1 MTPIDLLVSE
11 HRVIERVVTIVR
23 PESERIRHSS
33 RVDPVFVDTVV
44 DFFRTYTDWT
54 HHGKEEGI
62 LFRDLANKA
71 LSPEDQKAMEGLIE
85 GHRYARQTVGEL
97 DEARQGYLLGRAT
110 ALEVIADKLD
120 ALVRFYPGHI
130 RVEDQHFFPASLGYL
145 TAAEQAA
152 MLAEFE
158 EWDRRMIHEKY
169 RAVVEGLEQSA
180 RPVAE
185 APTGARML

>member
-1 MTPIDLLVSE
+1 MPIDLLVSE
-11 HRVIERVVTIVR
+11 HRVIERLVAIVR
-23 PESERIRHSS
+23 QESERMRDSR

-62 LFRDLANKA
+62 LFRDLAHKA
-71 LSPEDQKAMEGLIE
+71 LSPEDQTTMEGLIE
-85 GHRYARQTVGEL
+85 GHRYARKTVGEL
-97 DEARQGYLLGRAT
+97 DEARQGYLLGRAA
-110 ALEVIADKLD
+110 ALEAIADKLG

-145 TAAEQAA
+145 SAEEQAA

-180 RPVAE
+180 RSVTE
-185 APTGARML
+185 APAGERMP